1 MRERVRERGV
11 NFISTQKKKKN
22 VESVNERERN

>member
-11 NFISTQKKKKN
+11 NFISTQKKKN